1 MDTISHKPS
10 FKQELMLT
18 APAGSLVVWDGLL
31 WHRTS
36 PNNSKE
42 DRTSII
48 ISYAASF
55 FMEICGEEEHLTV
68 VPDSIKDNSDTLIKN
83 MIGWQRAIKS
93 GSQCISETISNKKY
107 L

>member
-1 MDTISHKPS
+1 
-10 FKQELMLT
+10 MLT
-18 APAGSLVVWDGLL
+18 APAGSLVIWDGLL

-36 PNNSKE
+36 QNNS
-42 DRTSII
+42 DNVRTSII

-68 VPDSIKDNSDTLIKN
+68 IPNEIKNNSGRLIKN

-93 GSQCISETISNKKY
+93 GSQCISENISEKKY
-107 L
+107 V